1 MDKFKLKY
9 SPRFIHFEE
18 INLFHFVK
26 QYQSG
31 GDVYHQSYEN
41 LYNEF
46 QEINNITTH
55 CQINSSFDEN
65 HLIETID
72 YHMDLELDKVCVGI
86 TSIKIEKEDVIGQ
99 INNPSKFLTVDNKK
113 KLFHLLQE
121 GVQNHANI
129 IVFPEFYIPIAW
141 INEIA
146 NYAKSKNITIVGGLQ
161 ILKSKKRCYN
171 FIANIQPFYTDKY
184 VFTHIRE
191 KNDYSP
197 KEKDEYKKLN
207 FDVKDAPNNILT
219 IYSFNNKFRYCNRV
233 CYEFTDITSRA
244 NLKNKVEL
252 IIVPEFNQDTNYFS
266 NIIESTSRD
275 ILCFIAQSNTSIFG
289 DSRILGPYSTNE
301 KNLIRVKGGKNDIII
316 VDDLDILP
324 LITFKN
330 HMKKHNNY
338 INANKKAKGKIEFKK
353 PSARFFK

>member
-161 ILKSKKRCYN
+161 ILKS
-171 FIANIQPFYTDKY
+171 
-184 VFTHIRE
+184 
-191 KNDYSP
+191 
-197 KEKDEYKKLN
+197 
-207 FDVKDAPNNILT
+207 
-219 IYSFNNKFRYCNRV
+219 
-233 CYEFTDITSRA
+233 
-244 NLKNKVEL
+244 
-252 IIVPEFNQDTNYFS
+252 
-266 NIIESTSRD
+266 
-275 ILCFIAQSNTSIFG
+275 
-289 DSRILGPYSTNE
+289 
-301 KNLIRVKGGKNDIII
+301 
-316 VDDLDILP
+316 
-324 LITFKN
+324 
-330 HMKKHNNY
+330 
-338 INANKKAKGKIEFKK
+338 
-353 PSARFFK
+353 